1 MKKIISTN
9 KAPQAI
15 GTYSQGIILNDLLF
29 TSGQIGID
37 PTTGNIVSG
46 GIDKEVTQVLKN
58 IENLLIAGGV
68 DKSSIVKLTVFLKD
82 LNDFSVINKKF
93 EQFFKGYTYPA
104 RSTVE
109 VSRLPMDALVEIEC
123 IALTS

>member
-37 PTTGNIVSG
+37 PNTGNIVGG

-68 DKSSIVKLTVFLKD
+68 DKSSVIKLTVFLKD
-82 LNDFSVINKKF
+82 LNDFSIINEKF
-93 EQFFKGYTYPA
+93 EQFFKGHTYPA